1 MPMAEPPSG
10 FAETP
15 PDAAGHRQRLR
26 QRFLSGGPEALADYE
41 MLELILQGALPRID
55 TKPIARA
62 LLARFGDYVAVISA
76 APEDLAQVKGMGE
89 AAVAAIKAIQAA
101 AIRLTRLKV
110 MQQPVLSS
118 WEAVIDYCQA
128 QLAHEKREQFY
139 ILLLDRKNTLIATEQ
154 LGEGT
159 VDHTPVYPRE
169 VVKRALDRHAS
180 AVILV
185 HNHPSGDPTP
195 SRDDIQMTK
204 DIGKALNAVE
214 IRLHDHLVIGSRG
227 HASFKRLG
235 FL

>member
-1 MPMAEPPSG
+1 MAEPPSG
-10 FAETP
+10 FAEAP

-26 QRFLSGGPEALADYE
+26 QRFLTGGPDALADYE
-41 MLELILQGALPRID
+41 LLELILQGALPRID

-62 LLARFGDYVAVISA
+62 LLARFGDYAAVISA
-76 APEDLAQVKGMGE
+76 PAEELTQVKGMGE

-110 MQQPVLSS
+110 LHQPVLSN
-118 WEAVIDYCQA
+118 WEAVVDYCQA

-139 ILLLDRKNTLIATEQ
+139 VLLLDRKNVLIAAEQ

-195 SRDDIQMTK
+195 SREDIQMTK
-204 DIGKALNAVE
+204 DIAKALAAVE
-214 IRLHDHLVIGSRG
+214 IQLYDHLVIGSRG
-227 HASFKRLG
+227 HTSFKRLG
-235 FL
+235 LL